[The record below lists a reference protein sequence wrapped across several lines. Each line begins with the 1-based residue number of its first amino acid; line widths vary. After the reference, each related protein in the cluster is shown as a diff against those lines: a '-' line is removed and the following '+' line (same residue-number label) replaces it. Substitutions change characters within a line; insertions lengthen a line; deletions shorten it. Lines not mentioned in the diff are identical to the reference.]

1 MRSAILALTLAAVA
15 LAPSTASAAKRYVA
29 SDCRHLSTR
38 PTTIIVACGDG
49 SVQLFGL
56 RWSGFGAVAGG
67 RGILSYRTCRPNCA
81 SGGAKRISG
90 VKVTLRSARRCAN
103 AGNRLVYRRLT
114 IGYPHGRPKGAPA
127 SSWRLG
133 CPI

>member
-1 MRSAILALTLAAVA
+1 MRSAILALAAVA
-15 LAPSTASAAKRYVA
+15 LLPSSASAAKRYVA
-29 SDCRHLSTR
+29 SDCRHLASR

-67 RGILSYRTCRPNCA
+67 RGILSYRTCKPNCA
-81 SGGAKRISG
+81 SGGARRISG
-90 VKVTLRSARRCAN
+90 VKITLRSARACRN
-103 AGNRLVYRRLT
+103 AHGRLVYRRLS
-114 IGYPHGRPKGAPA
+114 IGYPHGRPRGAPP
-127 SSWRLG
+127 SRWRLG